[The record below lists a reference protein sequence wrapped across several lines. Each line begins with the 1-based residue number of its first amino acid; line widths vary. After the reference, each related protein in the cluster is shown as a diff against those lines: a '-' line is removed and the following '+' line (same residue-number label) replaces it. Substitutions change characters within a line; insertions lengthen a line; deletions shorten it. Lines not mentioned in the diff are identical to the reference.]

1 MLKIE
6 AVSKQFRD
14 GQFGVRDVSL
24 DLKSGVIGL
33 LGPNGAGKTTLMQMI
48 ATITRPT
55 SGRILFEGVDVA
67 KRPNDVRRKLG
78 YLPQDFGVYENLT
91 AIEFLTYFAALKGV
105 NSKTRV
111 MEMLEQVNLH
121 QSANRTVGGFSG
133 GMKQRLGIAQAL
145 INDPALLIVD
155 EPTAG
160 LDPEERVR
168 FRNVLSEIGFGK
180 LVILS
185 THIVSDI
192 ESIATE
198 IAVMKTGALLTIG
211 RARRRFSAPA
221 RARSGERGVVGG
233 IRSAA
238 HARLKISS
246 AIRKPDGVHIRFVG
260 PAPAIAATAAEPELE
275 DAFLYLMNFGRTR
288 RRRDERSLRPAR
300 RHRARGFSGS
310 LPARLDRRRVSAPE
324 RVCLCLDPLALDRSH
339 PHPDQWSA
347 RDLQLG
353 RDRDGDRF
361 ARDDLCRAVSVST

>member
-6 AVSKQFRD
+6 AVSKQFRG
-14 GQFGVRDVSL
+14 GQYGVRDVSL

-55 SGRILFEGVDVA
+55 SGRILFEGVDVTR
-67 KRPNDVRRKLG
+67 RPNDVRRRLG

-105 NSKTRV
+105 NSKNRV
-111 MEMLEQVNLH
+111 MEMLEHVNLH
-121 QSANRTVGGFSG
+121 SAAHRAVGGFSG
-133 GMKQRLGIAQAL
+133 GLKQRLGIAQAL
-145 INDPALLIVD
+145 TNAPALLIVD

-198 IAVMKTGALLTIG
+198 IAVLKSGALLTIG
-211 RARRRFSAPA
+211 APETLLRACAGKVW
-221 RARSGERGVVGG
+221 RSVVSSEEFD
-233 IRSAA
+233 RLRTS
-238 HARLKISS
+238 LKISS

-260 PAPAIAATAAEPELE
+260 PAPEIEASAVEPELE
-275 DAFLYLMNFGRTR
+275 DAFLYLMNFGT
-288 RRRDERSLRPAR
+288 EGATAR
-300 RHRARGFSGS
+300 
-310 LPARLDRRRVSAPE
+310 
-324 RVCLCLDPLALDRSH
+324 
-339 PHPDQWSA
+339 
-347 RDLQLG
+347 
-353 RDRDGDRF
+353 
-361 ARDDLCRAVSVST
+361 